1 MTKIRSRPPLPSG
14 AAIDSGRWMKLCKLI
29 FLPDQARRELE
40 DAIARYRTN
49 ENAHLP
55 AALVR
60 ASLRRLAR
68 TASRLATLID
78 GLGDREHYE
87 LIEVSEP
94 IFGPVGDERST
105 FVVDGFSVPSNCL
118 EFLAS
123 ARSQTALLET
133 WSAAAAAQ
141 VTERPGSNPIWLHWL
156 VRDLDEIVW
165 RHTGQRIKRSEK
177 WEPWVH
183 EICRFAAPNI
193 KPGSVAGALR
203 AITKGCGK
211 INQRKRSTI
220 LPHTTVK

>member
-1 MTKIRSRPPLPSG
+1 MTKIRSRRPLPSE

-49 ENAHLP
+49 ENTYLP
-55 AALVR
+55 AAAVR
-60 ASLRRLAR
+60 ASLLRLAR

-87 LIEVSEP
+87 LIEAS
-94 IFGPVGDERST
+94 DQL
-105 FVVDGFSVPSNCL
+105 SVLGNCL

-123 ARSQTALLET
+123 ARSQTALLGT

-141 VTERPGSNPIWLHWL
+141 ATERPGSNPIWLHWL

-203 AITKGCGK
+203 AITKGRGK

>member
-1 MTKIRSRPPLPSG
+1 MTKIRSRRPLPSE

-49 ENAHLP
+49 EDAHLP

-60 ASLRRLAR
+60 ASLLRLAR

-105 FVVDGFSVPSNCL
+105 FVVGGFSVPSNCF

-123 ARSQTALLET
+123 ARSQTALLGT

-141 VTERPGSNPIWLHWL
+141 ATERPGSNPVWLHLL
-156 VRDLDEIVW
+156 VKDLDEIVW
-165 RHTGQRIKRSEK
+165 EHTGQRIKRSEK

-183 EICRFAAPNI
+183 EILSIR
-193 KPGSVAGALR
+193 GSEYQTG
-203 AITKGCGK
+203 I
-211 INQRKRSTI
+211 
-220 LPHTTVK
+220 

>member
-1 MTKIRSRPPLPSG
+1 MTKIRSRRPLPSE

-29 FLPDQARRELE
+29 SLPDQARRELE
-40 DAIARYRTN
+40 DAIALYRTN
-49 ENAHLP
+49 ENTYLP
-55 AALVR
+55 AAAVR
-60 ASLRRLAR
+60 ASLLRLAG

-78 GLGDREHYE
+78 GLGDREQYE
-87 LIEVSEP
+87 LIEAS
-94 IFGPVGDERST
+94 
-105 FVVDGFSVPSNCL
+105 DGLSVLGNGL

-123 ARSQTALLET
+123 ARSQTALLGT
-133 WSAAAAAQ
+133 WSAAAGAQ
-141 VTERPGSNPIWLHWL
+141 ATERPGSNPIWLHWL

-203 AITKGCGK
+203 AITKGRGK

>member
-1 MTKIRSRPPLPSG
+1 MSKIRSRPPLPSE
-14 AAIDSGRWMKLCKLI
+14 AAIDNGRWMKLCKLI

-49 ENAHLP
+49 ENTYLP
-55 AALVR
+55 AAAVR
-60 ASLRRLAR
+60 ASLLRLAR

-87 LIEVSEP
+87 LIEASE
-94 IFGPVGDERST
+94 GH
-105 FVVDGFSVPSNCL
+105 SVLGNCFQ
-118 EFLAS
+118 FLAS
-123 ARSQTALLET
+123 ARSQTALLGT

-141 VTERPGSNPIWLHWL
+141 ATERPGSNPVWLHLL
-156 VRDLDEIVW
+156 VKDLDEIVW
-165 RHTGQRIKRSEK
+165 QHTGQRIKRSEK

-183 EICRFAAPNI
+183 EICRFADPNI

-203 AITKGCGK
+203 AITKGRGK

>member
-1 MTKIRSRPPLPSG
+1 MTKIRSRPPLPSE
-14 AAIDSGRWMKLCKLI
+14 AAIDSGRWMKWCKLI
-29 FLPDQARRELE
+29 FLPDQARRDLE

-49 ENAHLP
+49 ENTYLP
-55 AALVR
+55 AAAVR
-60 ASLRRLAR
+60 ASLLRLAR

-78 GLGDREHYE
+78 GLGDREQYE
-87 LIEVSEP
+87 LIEAS
-94 IFGPVGDERST
+94 
-105 FVVDGFSVPSNCL
+105 DGLSVLGNGL

-123 ARSQTALLET
+123 ARSQTALLGT

-141 VTERPGSNPIWLHWL
+141 ATDSPGSNPIWIHLL
-156 VRDLDEIVW
+156 VMKLDEIVW
-165 RHTGQRIKRSEK
+165 RHTGQRIKRSDK

>member
-1 MTKIRSRPPLPSG
+1 MTKIRSRRPLPSE
-14 AAIDSGRWMKLCKLI
+14 AAIDSGRWMKWCKLI

-40 DAIARYRTN
+40 VAIAHYQTT
-49 ENAHLP
+49 ENTHLP
-55 AALVR
+55 AAAVR
-60 ASLRRLAR
+60 ASLLRLAH

-78 GLGDREHYE
+78 ALGDREHYE
-87 LIEVSEP
+87 LIEAS
-94 IFGPVGDERST
+94 DQL
-105 FVVDGFSVPSNCL
+105 SVLGNCL

-123 ARSQTALLET
+123 ARSQTALLGT

-141 VTERPGSNPIWLHWL
+141 ATDSPGSNPIWIHLL
-156 VRDLDEIVW
+156 VMKLDEIVW
-165 RHTGQRIKRSEK
+165 RHTGQRIKRSDK

>member
-1 MTKIRSRPPLPSG
+1 MTKIRSRPPLPSE
-14 AAIDSGRWMKLCKLI
+14 AAIDSGRWMKWCKLI

-40 DAIARYRTN
+40 VAIAHYQTT
-49 ENAHLP
+49 ENTHLP
-55 AALVR
+55 AAAVR
-60 ASLRRLAR
+60 ASLLRIAR
-68 TASRLATLID
+68 TASKLATLID
-78 GLGDREHYE
+78 GLGDREQYE
-87 LIEVSEP
+87 LIEAS
-94 IFGPVGDERST
+94 
-105 FVVDGFSVPSNCL
+105 DGLSVLGNGL

-123 ARSQTALLET
+123 ARSQTALLGT

-141 VTERPGSNPIWLHWL
+141 ATDSPGSNPIWIHLL
-156 VRDLDEIVW
+156 VMKLDEIVW
-165 RHTGQRIKRSEK
+165 RHTGQRIKRSDK